1 MLVAVVSTGFGRAG
15 RARLSGS
22 RVEWRLACSTTIK
35 RNANGTNS
43 LLLTVTPPQLQVVPP
58 VPMATTGGRVGY
70 RAVEIDQS
78 LASAGAEA
86 FS

>member
-22 RVEWRLACSTTIK
+22 RVEWRLACSTTSK
-35 RNANGTNS
+35 RNANGTNW
-43 LLLTVTPPQLQVVPP
+43 LLLTGTPQLQVVPP